1 MILKQLQTILV
12 MMTNMKQDSIDL
24 ITKEL
29 ILLASNSNVGNSNNM
44 STRFYFILYTISL
57 I

>member
-12 MMTNMKQDSIDL
+12 MMTNMKQDSVDL